1 MIEKLARKPYADPV
15 QEKLRQDKALWNKGV
30 SVFIT
35 NLINLK
41 KTMNGSPSKYFKE
54 RSKIVQ
60 PIPANPVAIIDSLA
74 GAFQELAQQG
84 SSIVQEQLAYSKNR
98 RPKQQKAPETPK
110 APATP
115 TTTAPAAPATDLSK
129 QLAAWEQKY
138 EMVVE
143 GSNPLSRFLT
153 RRLTRTRGVSE
164 KHRTNRMRLN
174 MLNSCNKA
182 RKALNR
188 LQVEIVKS
196 SPQSITESN
205 KIMKH
210 VWDEWAVV
218 ARTFNLQKGKPEKD
232 NVELPTE
239 EALSPARE
247 TLGDEPNQPSNEVAL
262 PAPSPPPMPPNPYVS
277 PIDTAEPASP
287 NNEAI
292 KSEEMTEEQIKKKK
306 IQDLVKNVMQKTNPK
321 PVSSATIASAQMEI
335 IAQKFVKKWLG
346 KKRHQFFSGNTSSYR
361 LEIFELAKQARVQL
375 NSIMNLLE
383 KGFDTEAMSPLIS
396 QVNKQMTTM
405 RMLMRSLHMSEKP
418 DATGGDGIF

>member
-1 MIEKLARKPYADPV
+1 MIAKTARKPSADPV

-30 SVFIT
+30 SAFIA

-60 PIPANPVAIIDSLA
+60 PIPANPAAIIDSLA
-74 GAFQELAQQG
+74 GSFQELAQQG
-84 SSIVQEQLAYSKNR
+84 SAIVQEQLAYSKNR
-98 RPKQQKAPETPK
+98 RPKQPKAPELPK
-110 APATP
+110 APAAP
-115 TTTAPAAPATDLSK
+115 TTTPVAAPAAPAPDLSK

-153 RRLTRTRGVSE
+153 RRLTRTKGTSE
-164 KHRTNRMRLN
+164 KMRINRMRLN

-182 RKALNR
+182 RKALNK
-188 LQVEIVKS
+188 LQVEVVKS
-196 SPQSITESN
+196 SPKSITESN
-205 KIMKH
+205 KLMKH

-218 ARTFNLQKGKPEKD
+218 ARTFNLQKAKPEAEKET
-232 NVELPTE
+232 VELPTE
-239 EALSPARE
+239 EALAPSRE
-247 TLGDEPNQPSNEVAL
+247 TLGDEPNQLSKEETL
-262 PAPSPPPMPPNPYVS
+262 STPPPPNPYV
-277 PIDTAEPASP
+277 PPQAPTPVEEEPDEP
-287 NNEAI
+287 VEV
-292 KSEEMTEEQIKKKK
+292 MTEEQLKKKK
-306 IQDLVKNVMQKTNPK
+306 IQDMVREVMKKTQPK
-321 PVSSATIASAQMEI
+321 PAVPAATTASAQMEI
-335 IAQKFVKKWLG
+335 TAQKFVKKWLG

-375 NSIMNLLE
+375 NMIMNLLE

-418 DATGGDGIF
+418 DTTGGDGVF